1 MWPGEARGEGGERR
15 VGGKG
20 KGGRHLGRGEHLQ
33 RAGNGPTL
41 TVHLGDGLGR
51 LLLVGEADEAEAL
64 RGALVVDHHLG
75 ARDVAKR
82 REGLAQLLVVDH
94 VVDVL
99 HVQVDALELVRAL
112 ELERLELLAQV
123 ALAVALLLRAAD
135 EERLALV
142 LGAVERLDGGARLV
156 VVLEVDEAEAARL
169 ALGVLHHDG
178 GLDLAVALEERGE
191 RVVVDRLRQ
200 ILDEDV
206 GVRLVAAGV
215 AAVLARHE
223 EADEDLLAVEEHPV
237 HLGHRERGG
246 VLRLVVHEAVAAR
259 AALVVGRHLAR
270 EDVAE
275 GGEGVVERLVVDRL
289 VEVLD
294 EDVARPR
301 LAERRVAVAPHDAAR
316 LRLDQRVVHRLER
329 ALGVDD
335 RVEVDVR
342 VAERAARH
350 RVAAHADRRDGADGV
365 EELEEEGL
373 GHLVVE
379 VTDVEG
385 SGGVC
390 VHGYVFFS
398 AAEGGD
404 GEQKRRFPRA
414 RRRRRGVAG
423 EGGAGRAA
431 FEARRGGAL
440 LFFGGSF
447 F

>member
-1 MWPGEARGEGGERR
+1 MFFTYRLTPWNLFARSSLSASNFSRR
-15 VGGKG
+15 SRSRSRFFCARPTKSVLPFVLLAVELLD
-20 KGGRHLGRGEHLQ
+20 RLGR
-33 RAGNGPTL
+33 
-41 TVHLGDGLGR
+41 
-51 LLLVGEADEAEAL
+51 
-64 RGALVVDHHLG
+64 
-75 ARDVAKR
+75 
-82 REGLAQLLVVDH
+82 
-94 VVDVL
+94 
-99 HVQVDALELVRAL
+99 
-112 ELERLELLAQV
+112 
-123 ALAVALLLRAAD
+123 
-135 EERLALV
+135 
-142 LGAVERLDGGARLV
+142 V
-156 VVLEVDEAEAARL
+156 VVLLEVDEAEAARL

-178 GLDLAVALEERGE
+178 RLDLAVALEERGE

-223 EADEDLLAVEEHPV
+223 EADEDLLAVEEHAV

-259 AALVVGRHLAR
+259 AALVVGRDLAR

-294 EDVARPR
+294 EDVARAR

-398 AAEGGD
+398 AEGGEVMVS
-404 GEQKRRFPRA
+404 EQKRRFPRA
-414 RRRRRGVAG
+414 RRRHAARRRR
-423 EGGAGRAA
+423 GGAGRAA